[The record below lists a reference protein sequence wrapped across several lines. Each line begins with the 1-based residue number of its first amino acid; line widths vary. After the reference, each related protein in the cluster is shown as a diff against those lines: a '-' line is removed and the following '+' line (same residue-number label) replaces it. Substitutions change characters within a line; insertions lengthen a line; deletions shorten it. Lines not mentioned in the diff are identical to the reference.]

1 MDDLVGLTR
10 SQVKAR
16 RGAPTTVRGNS
27 WIYTPEQL
35 GCRET
40 IISEVVTFNR
50 RGVVA
55 SVDLERKRTTKMCG
69 YNGHGP
75 LRR

>member
-1 MDDLVGLTR
+1 LDNLIGLTR

-16 RGAPTTVRGNS
+16 RGAPTTVRGAA
-27 WIYTPEQL
+27 WIYTPEQP

-40 IISEVVTFNR
+40 IISEVVTFNK

-55 SVDLERKRTTKMCG
+55 SVELERKRTNKMCG
-69 YNGHGP
+69 HDGHSP